1 MRKRIEN
8 WVCLLENGFLKHKA
22 HFAGEGKVG
31 NDEESDAEDDKAAKE
46 EKNID
51 FEKLKQ
57 KKRKKSLSLMKS
69 EDFYEVLGLDEDRY
83 NITEDSIKK
92 SYKKLA
98 LIFHP
103 DKYEDGKYDEAAK
116 GKWLRV

>member
-1 MRKRIEN
+1 
-8 WVCLLENGFLKHKA
+8 LQHKA
-22 HFAGEGKVG
+22 HFAGEDKIGYDDGSDV
-31 NDEESDAEDDKAAKE
+31 EEDKAAKD

-51 FEKLKQ
+51 YEKLKQ

-69 EDFYEVLGLDEDRY
+69 EDFYEVLGLDEERY

-98 LIFHP
+98 LIYHP
-103 DKYEDGKYDEAAK
+103 DKYEEGKYDEAAK
-116 GKWLRV
+116 GKWLRVR